1 MEMPANARHLHVAAY
16 FIKSVASL
24 YGFEEEAVEAIEI
37 AVMEAVE
44 NVIDHAR
51 GGAETVCLEIW
62 LDADALIVEICD
74 EGIPW
79 PPEVLNGQVGRDM
92 PPPEAPRGRG
102 IAMMRALMDAVIPMN
117 RPEGGKI
124 LRLVKRLTRVETG

>member
-16 FIKSVASL
+16 FIKSVAL
-24 YGFEEEAVEAIEI
+24 LHGFDEEAVEAIEI

-44 NVIDHAR
+44 NVIDHASE
-51 GGAETVCLEIW
+51 GAQTVGLQIW
-62 LDADALIVEICD
+62 QNGDDFIVEICD
-74 EGIPW
+74 QGIPW
-79 PPEVLNGQVGRDM
+79 PPEILNGQVGRDM

-102 IAMMRALMDAVIPMN
+102 IAMMRALMDEVIPMN

-124 LRLVKRLTRVETG
+124 LRLVKRLSRVETG